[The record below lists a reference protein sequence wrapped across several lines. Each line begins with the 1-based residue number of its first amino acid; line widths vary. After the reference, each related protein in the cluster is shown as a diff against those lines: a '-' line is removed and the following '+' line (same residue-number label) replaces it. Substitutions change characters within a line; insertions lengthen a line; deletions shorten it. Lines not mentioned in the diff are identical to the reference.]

1 MRLQMI
7 DVTAVNLRSIGQRLG
22 PSAAAVFG
30 IAGVVV
36 VVVTLLSIVEG
47 LRTVMQRAGDANAV
61 LVMRAGSDTE
71 MTSGFYLHHVRAIED
86 APGIARGDGAALASP
101 ELLVVVNAPL
111 RRSGI
116 DADVPLRGVL
126 PVAFKVHDRLKITAG
141 RAFVAGSNEI
151 IVGRDALQQYA
162 GLELGSSVRWG
173 EGAWRVVGI
182 FEDGDSVTEG
192 EIWCDAIVA
201 QPVFHR
207 PNTYQSVAIKLA
219 SPDRFQTLKDALLSD
234 PRLSVK
240 VMRKADYYLE
250 QSQALQGLI
259 RVVALVFGGLMGLG
273 AAFAAVNT
281 MYSAVADRMREIATL
296 RALGFSG
303 VAVATSVL
311 AEAVLLS
318 LLGGVLG
325 AGVAWAVFDGWQT
338 STMNI
343 QSLSQ
348 VSFVFAV
355 TPRVLAQGV
364 LVAIVL
370 GLMGGLMPAY
380 RAATLPV
387 VAALREP

>member
-1 MRLQMI
+1 MRVQMI

-22 PSAAAVFG
+22 SSAAAVFG
-30 IAGVVV
+30 IAGVVI
-36 VVVTLLSIVEG
+36 VVVTLLSIAEG
-47 LRTVMQRAGDANAV
+47 LRTVMQGTGDASAV

-71 MTSGFYLHHVRAIED
+71 MTSGFYLHHVRAIAD
-86 APGIARGDGAALASP
+86 APGIARAGGAALASP

-126 PVAFKVHDRLKITAG
+126 PVAFKVHERLKITAG

-207 PNTYQSVAIKLA
+207 PNTYQSVAVTLE

-259 RVVALVFGGLMGLG
+259 RGIALVFGGLMALG

-281 MYSAVADRMREIATL
+281 MYSAVADRTREIATL

-325 AGVAWAVFDGWQT
+325 AGVAWAVFDGLQT

-355 TPRVLAQGV
+355 TPPVLAQGV

-370 GLMGGLMPAY
+370 GLVGGLMPAF

-387 VAALREP
+387 VNALREP